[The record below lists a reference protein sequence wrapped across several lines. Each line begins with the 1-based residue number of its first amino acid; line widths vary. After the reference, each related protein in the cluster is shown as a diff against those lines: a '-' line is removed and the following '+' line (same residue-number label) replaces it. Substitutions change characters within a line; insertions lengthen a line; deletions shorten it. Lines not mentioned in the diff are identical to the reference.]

1 VTRTTILRT
10 REHEGEGYKNGIKLQ
25 DVSIIDRSKEVAMPV
40 KPIPDGYSS
49 ITPYLYIRG
58 ASAAIDFYKKAFG
71 AQELFRLPGPDG
83 RIGHAELKIGNAI
96 VMLADEHPEANAISP
111 QTLNGTSVGILFY
124 VNGVDDVIA
133 RAVAG
138 GAKIERPTQN
148 QFYGDRSGTIVD
160 PFGHK
165 WTVATHVEN
174 VSPEEMES
182 RIKKMQPPQQ

>member
-1 VTRTTILRT
+1 VTRATILRT
-10 REHEGEGYKNGIKLQ
+10 REHEGEGYKNGVKLQ
-25 DVSIIDRSKEVAMPV
+25 DVSIIARSKEVAMPV

-71 AQELFRLPGPDG
+71 A
-83 RIGHAELKIGNAI
+83 
-96 VMLADEHPEANAISP
+96 ISP

-138 GAKIERPTQN
+138 GAKIELPTQN

>member
-1 VTRTTILRT
+1 
-10 REHEGEGYKNGIKLQ
+10 
-25 DVSIIDRSKEVAMPV
+25 
-40 KPIPDGYSS
+40 
-49 ITPYLYIRG
+49 
-58 ASAAIDFYKKAFG
+58 
-71 AQELFRLPGPDG
+71 
-83 RIGHAELKIGNAI
+83 
-96 VMLADEHPEANAISP
+96 MLADEHPEANAMQP
-111 QTLNGTSVGILFY
+111 QTLNETSVGILFY

-138 GAKIERPTQN
+138 GAKIELPTQN